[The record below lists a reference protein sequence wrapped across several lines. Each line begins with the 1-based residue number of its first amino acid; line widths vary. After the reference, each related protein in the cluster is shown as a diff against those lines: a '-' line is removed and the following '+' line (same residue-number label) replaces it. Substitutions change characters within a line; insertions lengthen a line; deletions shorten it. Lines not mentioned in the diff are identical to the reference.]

1 MKRPACLKI
10 DMLAFVLLGWLLV
23 SKATPGLVMA
33 QTSNSRTVILATT
46 TSIQD
51 SGLLD
56 VLIPAF
62 EKKTGYIMKSIA
74 VGTGEALAMGR
85 RGEADAL
92 LVHSPQ
98 AEERFMADGYGF
110 YRKGVM
116 HNDFIIVGPP
126 EDPARIK
133 GSPSPLEAM
142 RRIASSYAPFI
153 SRGDNSGTHQVEKG
167 LWKKAGINPHQF
179 KGYIEA
185 GQGMGETLIIA
196 AQRRGYVLTDRG
208 TYLALKGRM
217 DLTVLFE
224 GDNNLRNPYSVILV
238 NPLMYPKVNQEGA
251 RAFADFLVS
260 EEAQRV
266 IKVFGVEKYGRPLF
280 YPDAIK

>member
-1 MKRPACLKI
+1 
-10 DMLAFVLLGWLLV
+10 MLAFVLLGWLLV
-23 SKATPGLVMA
+23 SKASPGLVMTQA
-33 QTSNSRTVILATT
+33 LNSRTVILATT
-46 TSIQD
+46 TSTQD

-56 VLIPAF
+56 VLIPIF
-62 EKKTGYIMKSIA
+62 EKKTGYIMKTIA

-98 AEERFMADGYGF
+98 AEERFMAEGYGF

-116 HNDFIIVGPP
+116 HNDFIIIGPP

-133 GSPSPLEAM
+133 GAPSPLEAM
-142 RRIASSYAPFI
+142 RRIARSHALFI

-167 LWKKAGINPHQF
+167 LWKKAGINPHQV

-196 AQRRGYVLTDRG
+196 AQKRGYTLTDRG

-217 DLTVLFE
+217 DLALLFE
-224 GDNNLRNPYSVILV
+224 GNGNIRNLYSVILV
-238 NPLMYPKVNQEGA
+238 NPLKYPKVNQEGA

-280 YPDAIK
+280 YPEAIK